1 MSIESILIVL
11 WYSAKP
17 YLGLMTLLMFILLG
31 SYLMKLKKPSFNN
44 KKRLIASCL
53 VGILVGLLA
62 PAITLSKLA
71 YVTTYTDWAALISSL
86 SSLPP
91 SSLTSSS
98 FISSTMPAMSGVIL
112 QLPPSLMLAVGAR

>member
-71 YVTTYTDWAALISSL
+71 YVTTYTDWAALISVML
-86 SSLPP
+86 GVTLYCW
-91 SSLTSSS
+91 LTLTLL
-98 FISSTMPAMSGVIL
+98 FKGRITHDTW
-112 QLPPSLMLAVGAR
+112 